1 MNQEEIDYFKGLP
14 YLHSEA
20 VRVSVN
26 VNRLH
31 YLRELGEYTKALSY
45 ATPEMEAFEILLDKV
60 GCLMQSIKNCDIIL
74 KALHETKH

>member
-31 YLRELGEYTKALSY
+31 YQRELGEYTKALSY
-45 ATPEMEAFEILLDKV
+45 ATPEMESFEILLDKV
-60 GCLMQSIKNCDIIL
+60 DCLMQSIKNCDIIL